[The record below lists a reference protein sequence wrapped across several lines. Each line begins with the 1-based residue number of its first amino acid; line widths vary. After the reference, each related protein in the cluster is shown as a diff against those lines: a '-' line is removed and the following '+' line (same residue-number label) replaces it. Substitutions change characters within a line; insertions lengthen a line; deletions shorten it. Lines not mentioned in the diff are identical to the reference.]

1 MEQPNAMKPRQ
12 RRSDSI
18 AAAVVAAQNAAQGP
32 IAPPE
37 YVTLPKAAAPF
48 WRALVLNRPRDRW
61 NDADLAIA
69 AHLARAQ
76 ADAERLQREL
86 DAEGDLMADRRLN
99 PKHRLLETVVK
110 RIERLSRLLHVHAEA
125 TVGRAA
131 DSVKP
136 LQNEVQARAAERDDL
151 IPLQ

>member
-1 MEQPNAMKPRQ
+1 
-12 RRSDSI
+12 
-18 AAAVVAAQNAAQGP
+18 VAAQNAAQAP
-32 IAPPE
+32 IAPPG
-37 YVTLPKAAAPF
+37 YVTLPEAAEPF

-86 DAEGDLMADRRLN
+86 DAEGDLLGEKLN

-110 RIERLSRLLHVHAEA
+110 RIERLVRLLHVHAEA
-125 TVGRAA
+125 TIGPAREAI
-131 DSVKP
+131 KP
-136 LQNEVQARAAERDDL
+136 LANEMQARSVEKDDL